1 VVGEQELSLKALPVL
16 EEMVVQGAVALQMV

>member
-1 VVGEQELSLKALPVL
+1 VVGEQELAFKALPLL